1 MSLFP
6 DFQAKP
12 KAPQAYQPLAYK
24 LAPKGLEDYVGQ
36 THLLGPNKPL
46 KRLIEQDKVGSMILW
61 GPPGCG
67 KTSLAKLVA
76 SLTHSQ
82 FLSLN
87 AVHAKVA
94 DIKAVI
100 EKATQHS
107 ERTFLFIDE
116 LHRFTKLQQDAL
128 LPEVESGLLTLIGA
142 TTENPYFSVI
152 PGLLSRTQVFEL
164 FPLSPEELTTLFD
177 RTWQKLSEKS
187 PISYEEK
194 AKTTLIHY
202 AKGDARKC
210 ITLIETC
217 VSALPNTSSRLTLDL
232 LESLIQSKGLAYDEA
247 DHYELISAFI
257 KSMRGSDPHA
267 TLYWL
272 ARMLKGGEDP
282 RFIARRLII
291 FASEDIG
298 LADSQALL
306 LATSAST
313 AAEVIGMPEI
323 QINLAHVAVYLAK
336 APKSNASYKGIKNAL
351 ALIDQGTL
359 YPVPDHLKNKPK
371 STYIYPHDFPDN
383 DQTYLPNPHAFF

>member
-116 LHRFTKLQQDAL
+116 LHRFTKL
-128 LPEVESGLLTLIGA
+128 
-142 TTENPYFSVI
+142 
-152 PGLLSRTQVFEL
+152 
-164 FPLSPEELTTLFD
+164 
-177 RTWQKLSEKS
+177 
-187 PISYEEK
+187 
-194 AKTTLIHY
+194 
-202 AKGDARKC
+202 
-210 ITLIETC
+210 
-217 VSALPNTSSRLTLDL
+217 
-232 LESLIQSKGLAYDEA
+232 
-247 DHYELISAFI
+247 
-257 KSMRGSDPHA
+257 
-267 TLYWL
+267 
-272 ARMLKGGEDP
+272 
-282 RFIARRLII
+282 
-291 FASEDIG
+291 
-298 LADSQALL
+298 
-306 LATSAST
+306 
-313 AAEVIGMPEI
+313 
-323 QINLAHVAVYLAK
+323 
-336 APKSNASYKGIKNAL
+336 
-351 ALIDQGTL
+351 
-359 YPVPDHLKNKPK
+359 
-371 STYIYPHDFPDN
+371 
-383 DQTYLPNPHAFF
+383 